1 MASRSLIRFEKELLE
16 LKHRPAPLEWASPKN
31 NLGHVLVGLS
41 QEQSDIAI
49 LQQSIQEFEGAL
61 EGCNQENNLE
71 EWVAHQNNYAAA
83 LHALGQRDTETTVST
98 LNQAMEAY
106 KSLLPVVK
114 RQEAPLEWALILH
127 NIAGVS
133 QDLGAHSEGSR
144 TLERSISAYSNAL
157 TVRTSNAAPLEWALS
172 QNNAAASMQ
181 TLGEIKHDTDILNE
195 SIQSYDL
202 AQKKLTQANNPLA
215 WLITLSN
222 LGFVRTTLAEQV
234 NDVEIARQA
243 VDNYSDIV
251 DFLQEATNSQHLEI
265 AEKYR
270 EKAQAV
276 LQKVG
281 D

>member
-1 MASRSLIRFEKELLE
+1 MANRSLIRFEKELSE
-16 LKHRPAPLEWASPKN
+16 LKHKPAPLEWASPKN
-31 NLGHVLVGLS
+31 NLGHVLVALG
-41 QEQSDIAI
+41 QEQSDTAI
-49 LQQSIQEFEGAL
+49 LKQSIKETKDAL
-61 EGCNQENNLE
+61 EGCNQEENIE
-71 EWVAHQNNYAAA
+71 EWVGLQNNYAAA
-83 LHALGQRDTETTVST
+83 LHALGQRDTEETVSM

-106 KSLLPVVK
+106 KSLLPIVK
-114 RQEAPLEWALILH
+114 RQEAPLEWALVLH

-133 QDLGAHSEGSR
+133 QDLGAHSEGPR

-157 TVRTSNAAPLEWALS
+157 TVRTSNAVPLEWAKS
-172 QNNAAASMQ
+172 QNNAAVSMQ

-195 SIQSYDL
+195 AIQSYDL
-202 AQKKLTQANNPLA
+202 AQKKLTQAKNPLA

-251 DFLQEATNSQHLEI
+251 DFLQDASNSQHLEI

-276 LQKVG
+276 LQKIS
-281 D
+281 